1 MAERKILF
9 ICEGNNDEP
18 HFLKKLMKESYP
30 SYKYRIYSY
39 RTTIHVL
46 AATLSEY
53 YPNFDNGE
61 TDIQAI
67 LREMEQNADRKQL
80 LSETFTDIILAFD
93 FEPQHDHPY
102 FDIVRRML
110 LFYIDS
116 SDMGKLYMNYPMMQS
131 YKHHPSLPDN
141 TFMMRTASPY
151 HYKELVGKESKFT
164 DLTKYDYRLF
174 VSITL
179 HHLSKAWKLCK
190 SKNELPTVND
200 YCNMQWTDLFDI
212 QLRKFQED
220 KDVYVLNTL
229 LFSLIDYNPS
239 AFFTEVHRH
248 PQNYVFGT

>member
-1 MAERKILF
+1 
-9 ICEGNNDEP
+9 
-18 HFLKKLMKESYP
+18 
-30 SYKYRIYSY
+30 
-39 RTTIHVL
+39 
-46 AATLSEY
+46 
-53 YPNFDNGE
+53 
-61 TDIQAI
+61 
-67 LREMEQNADRKQL
+67 
-80 LSETFTDIILAFD
+80 
-93 FEPQHDHPY
+93 
-102 FDIVRRML
+102 
-110 LFYIDS
+110 
-116 SDMGKLYMNYPMMQS
+116 MGKLYMNYPMMQS
-131 YKHHPSLPDN
+131 YKHHPYLPDN
-141 TFMMRTASPY
+141 AFMMRTASPY

-248 PQNYVFGT
+248 PQNYVFET